1 MIRRI
6 VGYFFFI
13 MLIASLILYFSGI
26 TYVEFNGGYYNFLK
40 GLAYEYKDYLWIRIP
55 MLDLL
60 NYSSDIANDS
70 TGILE
75 VLQAIANGFL
85 NFINF
90 ISTII
95 NFFLDI
101 VFYIFSLFKV
111 LLGFSDYI
119 SVFQ

>member
-1 MIRRI
+1 MIKRI

-13 MLIASLILYFSGI
+13 MLIAALILYFSGI

-40 GLAYEYKDYLWIRIP
+40 GLAYEYTNYTFIRIP
-55 MLDLL
+55 MIDLL
-60 NYSSDIANDS
+60 NYAVQDN
-70 TGILE
+70 TGIFE
-75 VLQAIANGFL
+75 ILQAIANGFI

-90 ISTII
+90 LSTII

-119 SVFQ
+119 RVFQ